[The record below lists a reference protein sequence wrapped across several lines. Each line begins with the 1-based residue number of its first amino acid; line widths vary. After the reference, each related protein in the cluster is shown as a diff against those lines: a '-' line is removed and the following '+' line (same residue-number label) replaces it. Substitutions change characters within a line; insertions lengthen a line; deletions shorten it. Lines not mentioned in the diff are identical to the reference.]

1 MMAETSIYGKF
12 TETLLELKKR
22 LELEILSWN
31 EEAVRE
37 EKHKCFEHLTSRLK
51 TEASMREK
59 LKRRE
64 LAETTENALY
74 QMKDAIGLRI
84 VTRFVDDIYR
94 VKAKLAALPGVA
106 IDEEKDYIQNVKP
119 SGYRSLHLILRC
131 EIETADLYGRIP
143 GLFFAEVQIRTIAMD
158 SWASLEH
165 EMHYKR
171 EGENRALI
179 AAELKRCADDLA
191 SCDLSMQTIR
201 NLIRKEEV

>member
-1 MMAETSIYGKF
+1 MAETSIYGNF

-22 LELEILSWN
+22 LELEILAWN

-37 EKHKCFEHLTSRLK
+37 GRHKCFEHLTSRLK

-59 LKRRE
+59 LKRRG

-94 VKAKLAALPGVA
+94 VKEKLAALPGVA

>member
-1 MMAETSIYGKF
+1 MAETSIYGEF

-22 LELEILSWN
+22 LELEILAWN
-31 EEAVRE
+31 EAAVRE
-37 EKHKCFEHLTSRLK
+37 GRHKCFEHLTSRLK

-59 LKRRE
+59 LKRRG
-64 LAETTENALY
+64 LTETTENALY

-94 VKAKLAALPGVA
+94 VKEKLAALPGVA

-165 EMHYKR
+165 EMHYR
-171 EGENRALI
+171 SEERRVG
-179 AAELKRCADDLA
+179 
-191 SCDLSMQTIR
+191 
-201 NLIRKEEV
+201 KEC

>member
-1 MMAETSIYGKF
+1 MAETSIYGKF

-22 LELEILSWN
+22 LEREILSWN
-31 EEAVRE
+31 EEG
-37 EKHKCFEHLTSRLK
+37 KHKCFEHLTSRLK

>member
-1 MMAETSIYGKF
+1 MAETSIYGEF

-22 LELEILSWN
+22 LELEILAWN

-37 EKHKCFEHLTSRLK
+37 GKHKCFEHLTSRLK

-59 LKRRE
+59 LKRRG
-64 LAETTENALY
+64 LTETTENALY

-84 VTRFVDDIYR
+84 VPRFVDDIYR
-94 VKAKLAALPGVA
+94 VKEKLAALPGVA

>member
-1 MMAETSIYGKF
+1 MAETSIYGNF

-59 LKRRE
+59 LARRG
-64 LAETTENALY
+64 LTATTENALY

-94 VKAKLAALPGVA
+94 VKDRLAALPGVA

-131 EIETADLYGRIP
+131 EIETADLYGRVP

>member
-1 MMAETSIYGKF
+1 MAETSIYGEF

-22 LELEILSWN
+22 LELEILAWN

-37 EKHKCFEHLTSRLK
+37 GRHKCFEHLTSRLK

-59 LKRRE
+59 LKRRG
-64 LAETTENALY
+64 LTETTDNALY

-94 VKAKLAALPGVA
+94 VKEKLAALPGVA

>member
-1 MMAETSIYGKF
+1 MAETSIYGKF

-59 LKRRE
+59 LKRRG

-94 VKAKLAALPGVA
+94 VKDRLAALPGVA

-131 EIETADLYGRIP
+131 EIATADLYGRIP

>member
-1 MMAETSIYGKF
+1 MTETGIYGKY
-12 TETLLELKKR
+12 TETLLRLKKR
-22 LELEILSWN
+22 LELEILGWN

-37 EKHKCFEHLTSRLK
+37 GKHKCFEHLTSRLK
-51 TEASMREK
+51 TEVSMREK
-59 LKRRE
+59 LARRG
-64 LAETTENALY
+64 LTATTENALY

-94 VKAKLAALPGVA
+94 VKDRLAALPGVA

>member
-1 MMAETSIYGKF
+1 MAETSIYGKF

-22 LELEILSWN
+22 LELEILAWN

-37 EKHKCFEHLTSRLK
+37 GKHKCFEHLTSRLK

-59 LKRRE
+59 LKRRG

-131 EIETADLYGRIP
+131 EIETADLYGHIP

>member
-1 MMAETSIYGKF
+1 MAETSIYGEF

-22 LELEILSWN
+22 LELEILAWN

-37 EKHKCFEHLTSRLK
+37 GKHKCFEHLTSRLK

-59 LKRRE
+59 LKRRG
-64 LAETTENALY
+64 LTETTENALY

>member
-1 MMAETSIYGKF
+1 MAETSIYGEF

-22 LELEILSWN
+22 LELEILAWN
-31 EEAVRE
+31 EAAVRE
-37 EKHKCFEHLTSRLK
+37 GRHKCFEHLTSRLK

-59 LKRRE
+59 LKRRG
-64 LAETTENALY
+64 LTETTENALY

>member
-1 MMAETSIYGKF
+1 MAETSIYGEF

-22 LELEILSWN
+22 LELEILAWN
-31 EEAVRE
+31 EAAVRE
-37 EKHKCFEHLTSRLK
+37 GKHKCFEHLTSRLK

>member
-1 MMAETSIYGKF
+1 MAETSIYGKF

-37 EKHKCFEHLTSRLK
+37 EKHKCVEHLTSRLK

-94 VKAKLAALPGVA
+94 VKEKLAALPGVA

>member
-1 MMAETSIYGKF
+1 MAETSIYGEF

-22 LELEILSWN
+22 LELEILAWN

-37 EKHKCFEHLTSRLK
+37 GKHKCFEHLTSRLK

-59 LKRRE
+59 LKRRG

-94 VKAKLAALPGVA
+94 VKEKLAALPGVA

>member
-1 MMAETSIYGKF
+1 MAETSIYGKF

-59 LKRRE
+59 LARRG
-64 LAETTENALY
+64 LTATTENALY

-131 EIETADLYGRIP
+131 EIETGDLYGRIP

>member
-1 MMAETSIYGKF
+1 MAETSIYGEF

-22 LELEILSWN
+22 LELEILAWN

-37 EKHKCFEHLTSRLK
+37 GKHKCFEHLTSRLK

-94 VKAKLAALPGVA
+94 VKEKLAALPGVA

>member
-1 MMAETSIYGKF
+1 MAETSIYGKF

-22 LELEILSWN
+22 LELEILFWN

-37 EKHKCFEHLTSRLK
+37 GKHKCFEHLTSRLK

-59 LKRRE
+59 LKRRG

-94 VKAKLAALPGVA
+94 VKEKLAALPGVA

-191 SCDLSMQTIR
+191 SCDLSMQTMR

>member
-1 MMAETSIYGKF
+1 MAETSIYGEF

-22 LELEILSWN
+22 LELEILAWN

-37 EKHKCFEHLTSRLK
+37 GKHKCFEHLTSRLK
-51 TEASMREK
+51 TETSMREK
-59 LKRRE
+59 LKRRG
-64 LAETTENALY
+64 LTETTENALY

-94 VKAKLAALPGVA
+94 VKEKLAALPGVA

-131 EIETADLYGRIP
+131 EIETADLYGHIP

>member
-1 MMAETSIYGKF
+1 MAETSIYGEF

-22 LELEILSWN
+22 LELEILAWN
-31 EEAVRE
+31 EAAVRE
-37 EKHKCFEHLTSRLK
+37 GKHKCFEHLTSRLK

-59 LKRRE
+59 LKRRG

-201 NLIRKEEV
+201 HLIRKEEV

>member
-1 MMAETSIYGKF
+1 MAETSIYGKF
-12 TETLLELKKR
+12 TETLLELKKK

-59 LKRRE
+59 LKRRG

-94 VKAKLAALPGVA
+94 VKDRLAALPGVA

>member
-1 MMAETSIYGKF
+1 MAETSIYGEF

-22 LELEILSWN
+22 LELEILAWN
-31 EEAVRE
+31 EAAVRE
-37 EKHKCFEHLTSRLK
+37 GKHKCFEHLTSRLK

-59 LKRRE
+59 LKRRG

-131 EIETADLYGRIP
+131 EIETGDLYGRIP

>member
-1 MMAETSIYGKF
+1 MAETSIYGEF

-22 LELEILSWN
+22 LELEILAWN
-31 EEAVRE
+31 EAAVRE
-37 EKHKCFEHLTSRLK
+37 GKHKCFEHLTSRLK

-59 LKRRE
+59 LKRRG
-64 LAETTENALY
+64 LTETTENALY

-94 VKAKLAALPGVA
+94 VKEKLAALPGVA

-158 SWASLEH
+158 SWAGLEH

>member
-1 MMAETSIYGKF
+1 MAETSIYGEF

-22 LELEILSWN
+22 LELEILAWN

-37 EKHKCFEHLTSRLK
+37 GKHKCFEHLTSRLK

-59 LKRRE
+59 LKRRG
-64 LAETTENALY
+64 LTETTENALY

-94 VKAKLAALPGVA
+94 VKEKLAALPGVA

-131 EIETADLYGRIP
+131 EIETADMYGRIP

>member
-1 MMAETSIYGKF
+1 MAETSIYGEF

-22 LELEILSWN
+22 LELEILAWN

-37 EKHKCFEHLTSRLK
+37 GKHKCFEHLTSRLK

-59 LKRRE
+59 LKRRG
-64 LAETTENALY
+64 LTETTENALY

-94 VKAKLAALPGVA
+94 VKEKLAALPGVA

-119 SGYRSLHLILRC
+119 SGYRRLHLILRC

>member
-1 MMAETSIYGKF
+1 MAEASIYGNF
-12 TETLLELKKR
+12 TETLLELKMR

-59 LKRRE
+59 LARRG
-64 LAETTENALY
+64 LTATTENALY

-131 EIETADLYGRIP
+131 ETETADLYGRVP

>member
-1 MMAETSIYGKF
+1 MAETSIYGEF

-22 LELEILSWN
+22 LELEILAWN
-31 EEAVRE
+31 EAAVRE
-37 EKHKCFEHLTSRLK
+37 GKHKCFEHLTSRLK

-59 LKRRE
+59 LKRRG

>member
-1 MMAETSIYGKF
+1 MAETSIYGEF

-22 LELEILSWN
+22 LELEILAWN
-31 EEAVRE
+31 EAAVRE
-37 EKHKCFEHLTSRLK
+37 GKHKCFEHLTSRLK

-59 LKRRE
+59 LKRRG
-64 LAETTENALY
+64 LTETTENALY

-94 VKAKLAALPGVA
+94 VKEKLAALPGVA

>member
-1 MMAETSIYGKF
+1 MAETSIYGEF

-22 LELEILSWN
+22 LELEILAWN

-37 EKHKCFEHLTSRLK
+37 GKHKCFEHLTSRLK

-59 LKRRE
+59 LKRRG
-64 LAETTENALY
+64 LTETTENALY

-94 VKAKLAALPGVA
+94 VKEKLAALPGVA

>member
-1 MMAETSIYGKF
+1 MAETSIYGKF

-59 LKRRE
+59 LKRRG

-94 VKAKLAALPGVA
+94 VKDRLAALPGVA

-131 EIETADLYGRIP
+131 ETETADLYGRVP

>member
-1 MMAETSIYGKF
+1 MAEASIYGNF

-59 LKRRE
+59 LARRG
-64 LAETTENALY
+64 LTATTENALY

-94 VKAKLAALPGVA
+94 VKTKLAALPGVA

-131 EIETADLYGRIP
+131 ETETADLYGRVP